1 MNILKPTFEIWPQPA
16 GLQGIYQQIEK
27 AGRVC
32 YKSENHLT
40 ATSAKPFVERLIASQ
55 HTAMLEHATVYLVL
69 PIDFSE
75 FDYRHNKFTWVNV
88 ADGKQFVTTNFRVIV
103 ENNLQQHLQYL
114 SEPTEHHE
122 KRITV
127 HFTTQI
133 AISREFN
140 RHRVNSMAEQSTRYC
155 NYGKAKFGEEISINL
170 PTWVAEQE
178 QYNDEVAHQTSLKQL
193 CAEVANGKSVNWDAV
208 NTWLFANLSAEA
220 AYMQLIGKGLKPQQA
235 RVVLPLD
242 TCTELVHTAFI
253 HDWKHFFDLRALGTT
268 GAPHPDAK
276 VLAQPLYEA
285 FKEKGWLK

>member
-1 MNILKPTFEIWPQPA
+1 MNILKPTFAIWPQPA

-69 PIDFSE
+69 PADFSE

-88 ADGKQFVTTNFRVIV
+88 ANGKQFVTTNFRVIV

-122 KRITV
+122 KRVTV

-133 AISREFN
+133 AISRSLTDTVLTQWPS
-140 RHRVNSMAEQSTRYC
+140 RAHATATMARQNS
-155 NYGKAKFGEEISINL
+155 
-170 PTWVAEQE
+170 
-178 QYNDEVAHQTSLKQL
+178 
-193 CAEVANGKSVNWDAV
+193 
-208 NTWLFANLSAEA
+208 
-220 AYMQLIGKGLKPQQA
+220 A
-235 RVVLPLD
+235 R
-242 TCTELVHTAFI
+242 
-253 HDWKHFFDLRALGTT
+253 R
-268 GAPHPDAK
+268 
-276 VLAQPLYEA
+276 
-285 FKEKGWLK
+285 